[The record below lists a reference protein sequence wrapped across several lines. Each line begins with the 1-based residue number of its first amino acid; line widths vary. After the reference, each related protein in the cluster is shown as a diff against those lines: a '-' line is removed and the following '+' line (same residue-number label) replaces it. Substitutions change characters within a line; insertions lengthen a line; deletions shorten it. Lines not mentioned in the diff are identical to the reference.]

1 MFVWVAMTVVTVGWD
16 YQRTDPPA
24 VIAISLRGL
33 SSIKH
38 AQESLMTLVA
48 RNSSAVRQSKTIL
61 ARSWAPGRANSTIP
75 AIVLQKPN
83 VHEGRRKLSQGCVHT
98 LEFW

>member
-16 YQRTDPPA
+16 HQRAAEPPA

-38 AQESLMTLVA
+38 AQEIVDDIGGPE
-48 RNSSAVRQSKTIL
+48 SSAIRQSQTIL
-61 ARSWAPGRANSTIP
+61 TRFC
-75 AIVLQKPN
+75 
-83 VHEGRRKLSQGCVHT
+83 ERRQAF
-98 LEFW
+98 EM

>member
-16 YQRTDPPA
+16 YQRTEPPA

-38 AQESLMTLVA
+38 AEESLMTSGPGIIYHPAITNELD
-48 RNSSAVRQSKTIL
+48 SESDHKPSKCSNKVGT
-61 ARSWAPGRANSTIP
+61 ARSTPRRAR
-75 AIVLQKPN
+75 ALKAV
-83 VHEGRRKLSQGCVHT
+83 
-98 LEFW
+98 

>member
-16 YQRTDPPA
+16 YQRTEPPA

-38 AQESLMTLVA
+38 AEESLMT
-48 RNSSAVRQSKTIL
+48 SG
-61 ARSWAPGRANSTIP
+61 PGIIYHP
-75 AIVLQKPN
+75 AIKNDSNAILRAPTSLQN
-83 VHEGRRKLSQGCVHT
+83 VATK
-98 LEFW
+98 